1 MNTQMTGV
9 AAVVDA
15 AVSVVL
21 IDLNNVR
28 GELGFPS
35 LHATLAAASLWADKC
50 ASETLV
56 VVAVDHGHSALAY
69 ELSDCVVV
77 AFAGPHSD
85 ADTVLVHTVDWL
97 LSGDHN
103 KSVAEVTV
111 VTSDRMLLRR
121 CRFGLPQPVGNASWY
136 ERHGL
141 QPPNNPEFDARGK
154 RRPDAQRGRLIFQA
168 SADLAQVLSA
178 YMRHG
183 SGASNV
189 PTEEEGLDEKLTWN
203 EWMQRTVV
211 QWLGGAQS
219 SHGAHVPGEES
230 LTYRTRRGKG
240 GKILAK
246 PKMVKRW
253 HRSCRRENSAD
264 RVRMAA
270 QLQEQLSEN
279 LSEVRC
285 VVSRGG
291 APDGANPEAKSSQVK
306 SEAHALLVSSM
317 AALFIEWFA
326 SDRRLHRCTRPQ
338 PLAAALGTNLAARP
352 AKGSDK
358 RSGSGGGRRSGSGG
372 GSLMML
378 SGVLL
383 PLLLGMLLLGLAFV

>member
-1 MNTQMTGV
+1 M
-9 AAVVDA
+9 
-15 AVSVVL
+15 L

-35 LHATLAAASLWADKC
+35 LHATLAAARLWADKC
-50 ASETLV
+50 ASKTLV

-77 AFAGPHSD
+77 PFAGPHSD

-103 KSVAEVTV
+103 KNVAEVTV

-168 SADLAQVLSA
+168 SADFAQVLSA
-178 YMRHG
+178 FIRHG
-183 SGASNV
+183 SGAANV
-189 PTEEEGLDEKLTWN
+189 PTDEEGLDEELTWN

-219 SHGAHVPGEES
+219 SHGAHVPGEVS

-270 QLQEQLSEN
+270 QLQEQLSEQ
-279 LSEVRC
+279 SAARC

-291 APDGANPEAKSSQVK
+291 AQDGANPEA
-306 SEAHALLVSSM
+306 HASLVSSM
-317 AALFIEWFA
+317 AALFIEWFT

-338 PLAAALGTNLAARP
+338 PLAAALGTSHAAT
-352 AKGSDK
+352 GSDK
-358 RSGSGGGRRSGSGG
+358 LSGSGGGRCGGSGG
-372 GSLMML
+372 GSLAM

-383 PLLLGMLLLGLAFV
+383 PLLLGMLLLGIAFVSTFST

>member
-1 MNTQMTGV
+1 MPGACTAV
-9 AAVVDA
+9 ADA

-35 LHATLAAASLWADKC
+35 LHATLAAARLWADKC
-50 ASETLV
+50 ASKTLV

-77 AFAGPHSD
+77 PFAGPHSD

-103 KSVAEVTV
+103 KNVAEVTV

-168 SADLAQVLSA
+168 SADFAQVLSA
-178 YMRHG
+178 FIRHG
-183 SGASNV
+183 SGAANV
-189 PTEEEGLDEKLTWN
+189 PTDEEGLDEELTWN
-203 EWMQRTVV
+203 ECMQRTVV

-219 SHGAHVPGEES
+219 SHGAHVPGEVS

-270 QLQEQLSEN
+270 QLQEQLSEQ
-279 LSEVRC
+279 SAARC

-291 APDGANPEAKSSQVK
+291 AQDGANPEA
-306 SEAHALLVSSM
+306 HAPLVSSM
-317 AALFIEWFA
+317 AALFIEWFT

-338 PLAAALGTNLAARP
+338 PLAAALGTSHAAT
-352 AKGSDK
+352 GSDK
-358 RSGSGGGRRSGSGG
+358 LSGSGGGRCGG
-372 GSLMML
+372 GSLAM

-383 PLLLGMLLLGLAFV
+383 PLLLGMLLLGIAFVSTFST

>member
-1 MNTQMTGV
+1 MSGV
-9 AAVVDA
+9 ADVVDA

-28 GELGFPS
+28 GELGFPP
-35 LHATLAAASLWADKC
+35 LHATLAAARLWADRC
-50 ASETLV
+50 ACKTLV

-77 AFAGPHSD
+77 PFAGPHSD
-85 ADTVLVHTVDWL
+85 ADTVIVHTVDWL

-121 CRFGLPQPVGNASWY
+121 CRFGLPQSVGNASWY

-219 SHGAHVPGEES
+219 SHGAHVPGEVS

-246 PKMVKRW
+246 PKTVKRW

-279 LSEVRC
+279 LSENLSKARC
-285 VVSRGG
+285 FISQ
-291 APDGANPEAKSSQVK
+291 DGAQDGASP
-306 SEAHALLVSSM
+306 EAHALQCVSSM

-338 PLAAALGTNLAARP
+338 PLATALGTNLAARP
-352 AKGSDK
+352 ATGSDK
-358 RSGSGGGRRSGSGG
+358 RSGSGGGSRSGSGG